1 MQKTPMGHSKET
13 YMSFKSHS
21 KETYVSVK
29 VISLCESCT
38 RDLCVIQKR
47 PMRHSKEIYMSFKR
61 DLCVMESHII
71 VRVLHKGPMC
81 NSKETYASFKRDL
94 HVIQK
99 RPMCH
104 EKSYHCASAA
114 QGTYIRL
121 VCQYRSKRL
130 IYIQKRPTYT
140 QKRPINPQSRPQI
153 DTGTRDLHSSLLPE

>member
-1 MQKTPMGHSKET
+1 MWVNRSLSSHAKDT
-13 YMSFKSHS
+13 YGSFK
-21 KETYVSVK
+21 
-29 VISLCESCT
+29 
-38 RDLCVIQKR
+38 RDLYVIQK
-47 PMRHSKEIYMSFKR
+47 SFKR
-61 DLCVMESHII
+61 DLCVSQSHII